1 MIYQGVRDLPIYYWD
16 EADKTGDLSNILIY
30 NNPITRFYYQ
40 KLRPK
45 YLQRRW
51 KQIKDDFFNRIALDT
66 DLKKHLNKRKKLT
79 ILHCEI
85 LEAALE
91 GKGSKANM
99 LKTRFLILKRE
110 LEQKENK
117 AKENITTLYEQK
129 DAIEK
134 YKGFYIDARKVP
146 TLEFFQTIK
155 RMSAEYRERKSKAE
169 QGKSRRR
176 K

>member
-66 DLKKHLNKRKKLT
+66 DLEKYLLKKKKLAVLLCDIYT
-79 ILHCEI
+79 
-85 LEAALE
+85 
-91 GKGSKANM
+91 SKTKAKSN
-99 LKTRFLILKRE
+99 LLRTRYLILKRE
-110 LEQKENK
+110 IEGIEGK
-117 AKENITTLYEQK
+117 AGNNIVTLYKQK
-129 DAIEK
+129 DALEK
-134 YKGFYIDARKVP
+134 YKGFFIDLKNTSVM
-146 TLEFFQTIK
+146 EFFEALGNMSEQFKEQK
-155 RMSAEYRERKSKAE
+155 RQADKLK
-169 QGKSRRR
+169 GRRR